1 LKKLNLKAKHKIKNK
16 ISWLFFNALNL
27 MLSRLLTYI
36 SAITI
41 KQAIKDVRWAVKTI
55 KIGKIFMFYHL
66 KPWKSWQVGLSSFI

>member
-1 LKKLNLKAKHKIKNK
+1 
-16 ISWLFFNALNL
+16 
-27 MLSRLLTYI
+27 MLSHLLTYI

-41 KQAIKDVRWAVKTI
+41 KQAIKDVKWAVKTI